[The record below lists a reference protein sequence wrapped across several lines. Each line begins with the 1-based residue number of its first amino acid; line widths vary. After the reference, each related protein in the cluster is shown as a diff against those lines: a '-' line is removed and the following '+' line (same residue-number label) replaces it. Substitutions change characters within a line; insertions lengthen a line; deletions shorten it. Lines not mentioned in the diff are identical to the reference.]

1 MARVRMFSFSRLTL
15 SCTISTGR
23 DEWYNVQIT
32 LIGIGQAGGRLADTF
47 LDVDDWLV
55 RDPVAG
61 ACAIDTSRAYLE
73 NLSAVPG
80 AQRHLMGADRAK
92 GHGVGSDN
100 ELAATIAAEERSRIA
115 DIIDGLPITE
125 SDAVLTLAGLGGGTG
140 SGMTPVIAETVH
152 DEYDIPVYGLG
163 ILPHSRTSPIQTLNA
178 ARSLRS
184 LRQQTSHVFLFDND
198 AWADADPDEELYREL
213 NERVV
218 TAIGTLFGVVDQ
230 ADSEHTE
237 GTETTPEH
245 SENALS
251 TNALS
256 AVGFATESAAH
267 ISPTGQNQGLFSRLW
282 PSSTGEAEE
291 NSVETD
297 ESASSRRREQI
308 ETVLREAASPP
319 YTLPVDPDKDRKV
332 ELFVIAPGSHL
343 SEADLSAQELTTAGQ
358 LDPTHLHACQPS
370 PTRSSDRVSAVCILT
385 DDCFDRVAELIEEA
399 IALQNDPSW
408 VEELDV
414 SDQFPDILEDRS
426 TDDEAT
432 SADGDED
439 LEPLF

>member
-1 MARVRMFSFSRLTL
+1 M
-15 SCTISTGR
+15 
-23 DEWYNVQIT
+23 QIT
-32 LIGIGQAGGRLADTF
+32 LIGVGQAGGRLADTF
-47 LDVDDWLV
+47 LDVDDWLL

-61 ACAIDTSRAYLE
+61 ACAIDTSRAYLQ
-73 NLSAVPG
+73 NLSAVPD
-80 AQRHLMGADRAK
+80 AQRHLMGTDQAK
-92 GHGVGSDN
+92 GHGVGLDN
-100 ELAATIAAEERSRIA
+100 ELAATIAVEERARIV

-140 SGMTPVIAETVH
+140 SGMTPAIAKTVRN
-152 DEYDIPVYGLG
+152 EYDIPVYGFG

-198 AWADADPDEELYREL
+198 AWGEADPDEELYREL

-237 GTETTPEH
+237 EAETTPEQ

-267 ISPTGQNQGLFSRLW
+267 ISPTEQNQGLFSRLW
-282 PSSTGEAEE
+282 PSSTGENSAET
-291 NSVETD
+291 N
-297 ESASSRRREQI
+297 ESTSSMRREQI
-308 ETVLREAASPP
+308 ESVLSEAASPP
-319 YTLPVDPDKDRKV
+319 YSLPVDPDKDRKA
-332 ELFVIAPGSHL
+332 ELFVIAPEPYL

-370 PTRSSDRVSAVCILT
+370 PTGTSDRVSAVCILT
-385 DDCFDRVAELIEEA
+385 DDCFDRVAELTEEA

-408 VEELDV
+408 IEELEV

-426 TDDEAT
+426 TDAEAIP
-432 SADGDED
+432 ADRDED